1 MPTSLV
7 SESARPAPF
16 LQVEGVT
23 AGYSNAPVVW
33 DITIS
38 VGLGEVVAVLGPNGA
53 GKSTFLKSVVGHL
66 RVSSGTVQLDGL
78 GITNLAS
85 EDLARSGL
93 GYVPQIDDI
102 FPALTVEENLEIGG
116 YLLER
121 RALPSRIAE
130 VVALFPA
137 LSPMLKRGARSLSGG
152 ERKQLAIARALMLRP
167 RVLVLDE
174 PTASLSPHLSES
186 LLRDHVRRLAN
197 TGTAVL
203 IVEQKVA
210 AALAIADWAYL
221 LVAGKN
227 ALDGS
232 AQSLRNRSDFA
243 QLFLG
248 RRTVSTG

>member
-1 MPTSLV
+1 MPTSRV

-38 VGLGEVVAVLGPNGA
+38 VGLGEVVAILGPNGA
-53 GKSTFLKSVVGHL
+53 GKSTFVKSVVGHL
-66 RVSSGTVQLDGL
+66 RVSSGAVQLDGS
-78 GITNLAS
+78 GVTNLAS

-121 RALPSRIAE
+121 RGLPSRIAE

-137 LSPMLKRGARSLSGG
+137 LAPMLKRGARSLSGG

-174 PTASLSPHLSES
+174 PTASLSPKLSES

-203 IVEQKVA
+203 MVEQKVA

-232 AQSLRNRSDFA
+232 AQSLRSRSDFA

-248 RRTVSTG
+248 RRAVSTG